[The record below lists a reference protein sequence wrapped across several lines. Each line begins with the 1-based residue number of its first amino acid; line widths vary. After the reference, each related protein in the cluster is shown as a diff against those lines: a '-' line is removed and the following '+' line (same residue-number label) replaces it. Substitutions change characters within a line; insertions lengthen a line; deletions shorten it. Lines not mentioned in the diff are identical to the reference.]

1 MNWLSALGLDTLVAR
16 YRAAVIEAA
25 IASEDRVEL
34 AKLEWKLQRNRLQS
48 ILVLAIALGG
58 LTVVAMVLLSLAIL
72 IQFWSSPDRATVAW
86 VIAAVWVAAWGG
98 VLWALLSALRKSR
111 SPFMQTRA
119 ELAKD
124 WQSIKEKL

>member
-72 IQFWSSPDRATVAW
+72 IQFWNSPDRATVAW

>member
-34 AKLEWKLQRNRLQS
+34 AKLEWKLQRNRLQA

-72 IQFWSSPDRATVAW
+72 IQFWNSPDRATVAW

>member
-1 MNWLSALGLDTLVAR
+1 MNWLSALGLDTLIAR
-16 YRAAVIEAA
+16 YRAAVMEAA
-25 IASEDRVEL
+25 IATEDRVEL
-34 AKLEWKLQRNRLQS
+34 AKLEWKLQRNRLQA
-48 ILVLAIALGG
+48 IAVLAIALGG

-72 IQFWSSPDRATVAW
+72 IQFWDSPDRTTVAW

-111 SPFMQTRA
+111 SPFLQTRA
-119 ELAKD
+119 ELARD

>member
-16 YRAAVIEAA
+16 YRAAVMEAA

-34 AKLEWKLQRNRLQS
+34 AKLEWKLQRNRLQA

-72 IQFWSSPDRATVAW
+72 IQFWNSPDRATVAW

-119 ELAKD
+119 ELARD
-124 WQSIKEKL
+124 WQAIKEKL

>member
-1 MNWLSALGLDTLVAR
+1 MNWLSALGLDALVAR

-25 IASEDRVEL
+25 IATEDRVEL
-34 AKLEWKLQRNRLQS
+34 AKLEWKVQRDRLQA

-58 LTVVAMVLLSLAIL
+58 LTVVAMVLLSLAVL
-72 IQFWSSPDRATVAW
+72 IQFWDSPDRTTVAW
-86 VIAAVWVAAWGG
+86 VIAAVWVAAWSG

-119 ELAKD
+119 ELARD
-124 WQSIKEKL
+124 WQALKEKL

>member
-34 AKLEWKLQRNRLQS
+34 AKLEWKLQRNRLQA
-48 ILVLAIALGG
+48 IAVLAIALGG
-58 LTVVAMVLLSLAIL
+58 LTVVAMVLLSLAVL
-72 IQFWSSPDRATVAW
+72 IQFWDSPDRTTVAW

-111 SPFMQTRA
+111 SPFLQTRA
-119 ELAKD
+119 ELARD

>member
-58 LTVVAMVLLSLAIL
+58 LTVVVMVLLSLAIL
-72 IQFWSSPDRATVAW
+72 IQFWNSPDRATVAW

>member
-34 AKLEWKLQRNRLQS
+34 AKREWKLQRNRLQS

-72 IQFWSSPDRATVAW
+72 IQFWNSPDRATVAW

>member
-16 YRAAVIEAA
+16 YRATVIEAA
-25 IASEDRVEL
+25 IATEDRVEL
-34 AKLEWKLQRNRLQS
+34 AKLEWKLQRNRLQA

-72 IQFWSSPDRATVAW
+72 IQFWDSPDRATVAW

-98 VLWALLSALRKSR
+98 VLWALVSALRKSR
-111 SPFMQTRA
+111 SPFVQTRA
-119 ELAKD
+119 ELARD
-124 WQSIKEKL
+124 WQSLKEKL

>member
-58 LTVVAMVLLSLAIL
+58 LTLVAMVLLSLAIL
-72 IQFWSSPDRATVAW
+72 IQFWNSPDRATVAW

>member
-34 AKLEWKLQRNRLQS
+34 AKLEWKLQRNRLQA

-72 IQFWSSPDRATVAW
+72 IQFWNSPDRTTVAW

-119 ELAKD
+119 ELARD

>member
-1 MNWLSALGLDTLVAR
+1 MNWLSALGLDTLIAR
-16 YRAAVIEAA
+16 YRATVMEAA
-25 IASEDRVEL
+25 IATEDRVEL
-34 AKLEWKLQRNRLQS
+34 AKLEWKLQRNRLQA
-48 ILVLAIALGG
+48 IAVLAIALGG

-72 IQFWSSPDRATVAW
+72 IQFWDSPERTTVAW

-111 SPFMQTRA
+111 SPFLQTRA
-119 ELAKD
+119 ELARD

>member
-58 LTVVAMVLLSLAIL
+58 LTVVGMVLLSLAIL
-72 IQFWSSPDRATVAW
+72 IQFWNSPDRATVAW

>member
-16 YRAAVIEAA
+16 YRAAVMEAA

-34 AKLEWKLQRNRLQS
+34 AKLEWKLQRNRLQA

-72 IQFWSSPDRATVAW
+72 IQFWNSPDRATVAW
-86 VIAAVWVAAWGG
+86 VIAAFWVAAWGG

-119 ELAKD
+119 ELARD
-124 WQSIKEKL
+124 WQAIKEKL

>member
-1 MNWLSALGLDTLVAR
+1 MSALGLDTLVAR

-72 IQFWSSPDRATVAW
+72 IQFWNSPDRATVAW

>member
-1 MNWLSALGLDTLVAR
+1 MNWLSALGLDALVAR

-25 IASEDRVEL
+25 ISAEDRVDL

-72 IQFWSSPDRATVAW
+72 IQFWDSPDRTTVAW
-86 VIAAVWVAAWGG
+86 VIAAVWVAAWAG

-111 SPFMQTRA
+111 SPFLQTRA
-119 ELAKD
+119 ELARD
-124 WQSIKEKL
+124 WQTIKEKL

>member
-1 MNWLSALGLDTLVAR
+1 MNWLSALGLDTLIAR

-25 IASEDRVEL
+25 IATEDRVEL
-34 AKLEWKLQRNRLQS
+34 AKLEWKLQRNRLQA
-48 ILVLAIALGG
+48 IAVLAIALGG

-72 IQFWSSPDRATVAW
+72 IQFWDSPDRTTVAW

-111 SPFMQTRA
+111 SPFLQTRA
-119 ELAKD
+119 ELARD

>member
-25 IASEDRVEL
+25 IATEDRVEL

-72 IQFWSSPDRATVAW
+72 IQFWNSPDRATVAW

>member
-72 IQFWSSPDRATVAW
+72 IQFWNSPDRATVAW

-98 VLWALLSALRKSR
+98 VLSALLSALRKSR

>member
-1 MNWLSALGLDTLVAR
+1 VNWLSALGLDTLVAR

-72 IQFWSSPDRATVAW
+72 IQFWNSPDRATVAW